1 MDRTDAKIAME
12 ELTMMLIYLS
22 HFTEQDRFA
31 NKDDKYAWKGYNFD
45 VLNKLDEKDY
55 IRQGSHRAKSMYITK
70 EDRVFFS
77 VEIEKVLNSIHVSGT
92 GLELMPKLNPGK
104 SVVRFAVKKKNAGDD
119 DNDDEDAETNVP
131 FQIAYA
137 VSIIMIEFLFEFNRV

>member
-1 MDRTDAKIAME
+1 MLIVQGERFDAYAME

-70 EDRVFFS
+70 EGEVKAKELLEKYNVADWQNIINRNAS
-77 VEIEKVLNSIHVSGT
+77 YRYVEVNDADSNSPANGWRYR
-92 GLELMPKLNPGK
+92 LE
-104 SVVRFAVKKKNAGDD
+104 
-119 DNDDEDAETNVP
+119 
-131 FQIAYA
+131 
-137 VSIIMIEFLFEFNRV
+137 